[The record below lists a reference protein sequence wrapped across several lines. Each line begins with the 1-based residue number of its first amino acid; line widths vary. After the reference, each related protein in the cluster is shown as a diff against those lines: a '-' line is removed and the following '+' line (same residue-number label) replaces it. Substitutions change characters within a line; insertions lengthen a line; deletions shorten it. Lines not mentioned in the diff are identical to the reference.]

1 MNLVLSLIA
10 CFASVEA
17 GALVVCI
24 GIMIL
29 DSGLLSV
36 LEGVAVWA
44 IAQPVILPIALLS
57 SPIGALLRM
66 VLGFAFEQPA
76 KVAMTAG
83 VAVGIIGAVAFAYST
98 KDGAAAWGPILLIG
112 CLAGFCGGLTWW
124 RIEKPYLDR
133 LNTEGQG

>member
-24 GIMIL
+24 GIMIP

-36 LEGVAVWA
+36 LKGVAVWA
-44 IAQPVILPIALLS
+44 TTQPVLLPIALLS

-66 VLGFAFEQPA
+66 VLGFVFERPQR
-76 KVAMTAG
+76 
-83 VAVGIIGAVAFAYST
+83 S
-98 KDGAAAWGPILLIG
+98 
-112 CLAGFCGGLTWW
+112 
-124 RIEKPYLDR
+124 R
-133 LNTEGQG
+133 